1 MACYSYVLWNP
12 FVGVSLIM
20 ESRFPFDSP
29 DTPPGMEIISKLYS
43 SPYGPV
49 VAANARITRNALV
62 YCMEIALEA
71 GSAGPLVPVAM
82 GKKIK
87 TDHCFH
93 LVSLRIKGRGSI
105 KVPCAVSKKSRDEE

>member
-1 MACYSYVLWNP
+1 
-12 FVGVSLIM
+12 M

-43 SPYGPV
+43 SPYEPV
-49 VAANARITRNALV
+49 IAANARITRNALV

-71 GSAGPLVPVAM
+71 GSVGPLVPVAM

-87 TDHCFH
+87 NDHCFH